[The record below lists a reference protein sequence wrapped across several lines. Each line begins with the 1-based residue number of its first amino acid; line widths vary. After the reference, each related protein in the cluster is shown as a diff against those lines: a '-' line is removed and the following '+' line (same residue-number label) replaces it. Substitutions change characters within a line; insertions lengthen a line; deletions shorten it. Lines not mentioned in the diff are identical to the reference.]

1 MIALIKNYPINDNKL
16 LGISL
21 YGLKFII
28 YIFFNINFIEQNKKL
43 FFTKKML
50 GYPMIEIYGKF
61 IALVTLSQLILFFVL
76 KAALNMPWN
85 LWLLTSISFLI
96 VDFIIMWITAVQYQK
111 TLTKSV
117 LKGEEL

>member
-1 MIALIKNYPINDNKL
+1 
-16 LGISL
+16 L
-21 YGLKFII
+21 Y
-28 YIFFNINFIEQNKKL
+28 
-43 FFTKKML
+43 FTKKML

>member
-43 FFTKKML
+43 LFTKKML

-76 KAALNMPWN
+76 KAALNVPWN

-117 LKGEEL
+117 LKG